1 MELAISGVVKSF
13 GRVEALRGADFSVS
27 AGEFFA
33 VLGPSGAGKT
43 TLLRIIAG
51 IERADAGRVM
61 LGGRDLATVPVRD
74 RNTAMV
80 FQTFALYPHLSTF
93 ENLAYPLREARRPA
107 AEINRRVGEIAEMLR
122 LTHTLARKPG
132 TLSGGEQQRCAIG
145 RALVRRPK
153 LLLLD
158 EPLTNLDAKL
168 RHDTRAEFKR
178 LHRELGDTT
187 MIYATPDQL
196 EALSMGQRIGVL
208 DMGKIVQIGTPQA
221 LYGEPRN
228 AFVASLVGDPPIN
241 LVPATLKDSG
251 GRRVLETL
259 FADIDAAP
267 WAQALK
273 EFAHGAQF
281 SAGLRPQAIQPARG
295 AASGPRFDAR
305 IHLTEPLG
313 DVTILNL
320 QPGKGGRLRIVLPQE
335 QAYGLQPDAPL
346 TCEIDLSQISLFT
359 QDTGVAIARSPADWN
374 STQESRAASTGK
386 TQVEEVRG

>member
-1 MELAISGVVKSF
+1 MDLAIAGVEKSF
-13 GRVEALRGADFSVS
+13 GRVEALRGADFSVN

-51 IERADAGRVM
+51 IERADAGRVL
-61 LGGRDLATVPVRD
+61 LGGQDLASVPVRE

-107 AEINRRVGEIAEMLR
+107 DEIKRRVGEIAEMLR
-122 LTHTLARKPG
+122 LSHTLARKPG

-208 DMGKIVQIGTPQA
+208 DLGKIVQIGTPQA
-221 LYGEPRN
+221 LYGEPKN

-241 LVPATLKDSG
+241 LVPATLRDQG
-251 GRRVLETL
+251 DRRVLETP

-267 WAQALK
+267 WALALK
-273 EFAHGAQF
+273 GFATGAEF
-281 SAGLRPQAIQPARG
+281 SAGLRPQAIQPVRG
-295 AASGPRFDAR
+295 AAAGPRFDAR

-320 QPGKGGRLRIVLPQE
+320 QPGRGGRLKIVLPQE
-335 QAYGLQPDAPL
+335 QAYELKPDATL
-346 TCEIDLSQISLFT
+346 NCEIDLSQVSLFT
-359 QDTGVAIARSPADWN
+359 RETGVAIGRNAP
-374 STQESRAASTGK
+374 G
-386 TQVEEVRG
+386 